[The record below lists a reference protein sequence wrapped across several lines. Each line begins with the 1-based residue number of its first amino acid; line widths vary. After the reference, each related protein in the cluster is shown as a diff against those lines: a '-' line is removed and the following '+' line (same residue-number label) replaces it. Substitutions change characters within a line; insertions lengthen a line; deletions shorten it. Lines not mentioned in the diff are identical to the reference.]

1 MIRVLIAIA
10 LSLLVALG
18 AAWLIGLPGSVEIS
32 AFGYRMR
39 PSLGLTVFT
48 FLLLMVIAIL
58 LWAIARRVLAIP
70 GLMGRFSDRRRHQRG
85 LEALSDAV
93 IAYHAG
99 DAGRARQL
107 AREARWRLD
116 GLPAAQLLEARAA
129 LAAGDLTE
137 ARTHYREL
145 IDDPRTAVAALSG
158 LYEQAHQ
165 QGRTRAALTFARKA
179 AALSPS
185 LGWANAAVF
194 DDLVSKGAWEE
205 ALQMARNQPTG
216 TGTDRDAVRRRQAVL
231 LTAMARDEEDGEPAA
246 AIEHAR
252 AALKLSPDFVPATLI
267 AARIFSHRGEAR
279 KASSLL
285 HRVWRTTL
293 HPQIALL
300 YAHVVPGASAV
311 DRLKRIR
318 SLIEEPTANAAVASV
333 FARAA
338 IDAREWSVARNTLA
352 KFIAGTPTQRVCELM
367 AEIEEGQSSDYGKA
381 RQWLARALHAPRD
394 PVWTADGVTAEEW
407 EPVSPVTGRL
417 DAFEWKVPVSALEV
431 PVPAEAAT
439 AAPAA
444 ATETALPT
452 PPASDTE
459 PAS

>member
-39 PSLGLTVFT
+39 PSLGLAVFA
-48 FLLLMVIAIL
+48 FLVLMVGAIFV
-58 LWAIARRVLAIP
+58 WAVARRLLAIP
-70 GLMGRFSDRRRHQRG
+70 SLMGRFSGRRRRQRG
-85 LEALSDAV
+85 LEALSEAV

-107 AREARWRLD
+107 AREARSRLD

-129 LAAGDLTE
+129 LAAGDLAE
-137 ARTHYREL
+137 ARGHYREL

-165 QGRTRAALTFARKA
+165 QGRTQAALTFARKA
-179 AALSPS
+179 ATLSPS
-185 LGWANAAVF
+185 LEWANAAVF
-194 DDLVSKGAWEE
+194 DDLVAKGAWEE
-205 ALQMARNQPTG
+205 ALQMSRSQPAG
-216 TGTDRDAVRRRQAVL
+216 GDRDAARRRQAVL
-231 LTAMARDEEDGEPAA
+231 LTAWARDEEEQGDPAA
-246 AIEHAR
+246 AVEHAR
-252 AALKLSPDFVPATLI
+252 AALKLLPDFVPAALI
-267 AARIFSHRGEAR
+267 AARIFSHWGEAR

-293 HPQIALL
+293 HPQVALL
-300 YAHVVPGASAV
+300 YAHAVPGASAV
-311 DRLKRIR
+311 DRLKRVR
-318 SLIEEPTANAAVASV
+318 SLIEEPTANSAVAAV

-338 IDAREWSVARNTLA
+338 IDAREWSVARNALA
-352 KFIAGTPTQRVCELM
+352 KFIAGTPTQRICELM

-381 RQWLARALHAPRD
+381 RQWLARAVHAPRD

-407 EPVSPVTGRL
+407 EPTSPVTGRL

-431 PVPAEAAT
+431 SEPARA
-439 AAPAA
+439 AAPISPGDGPGM
-444 ATETALPT
+444 PT
-452 PPASDTE
+452 TPTDNETE
-459 PAS
+459 PAP